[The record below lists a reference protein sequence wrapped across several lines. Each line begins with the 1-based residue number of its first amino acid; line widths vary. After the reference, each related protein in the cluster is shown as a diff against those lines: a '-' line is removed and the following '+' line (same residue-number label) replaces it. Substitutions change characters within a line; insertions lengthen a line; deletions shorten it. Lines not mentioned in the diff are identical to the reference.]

1 MCCRCEMS
9 EDFSNYWTAVLYFKH
24 PTNGSYHR
32 VPVTNN
38 AALASGTT
46 GGMTIYYTPN
56 DFFSDNI
63 QRQPITA
70 FPPVSLLNFTL
81 PV

>member
-1 MCCRCEMS
+1 MS

-38 AALASGTT
+38 AALASGTS
-46 GGMTIYYTPN
+46 GGMTIYYTPH
-56 DFFSDNI
+56 DFQTDDIKKN
-63 QRQPITA
+63 PITA
-70 FPPVSLLNFTL
+70 FKPVRL
-81 PV
+81 PLTTPLVTRY